1 MAGVGH
7 HPRRSAFLQLA
18 GVAAAAIA
26 LLAGPAV
33 RADAHPMGPPQ
44 QAVLSLAAPNK
55 VQIVWKFGAMD
66 DLSWL
71 AYDLGLLP
79 ADRIMLDGAIT
90 PQASDAQLLEKSP
103 ALASYLTRQ
112 MTVTS
117 QGQACQPQVVPP
129 ADIANQGTTVIF
141 TCPGPVTEATVD
153 LKLMTD
159 LEASY
164 ATIATGPDGTQAT
177 YTGYASS
184 RDWHFDPSTAPAASD
199 SLSGSGWAGWLPPV
213 LPAALIGLPIV
224 AGLVV
229 WLVRTR
235 RKAS

>member
-7 HPRRSAFLQLA
+7 HPRRSALLRLA
-18 GVAAAAIA
+18 GLTATAIA

-44 QAVLSLAAPNK
+44 QAALSLAAPNK

-79 ADRIMLDGAIT
+79 PDRIMLDGAIT

-103 ALASYLTRQ
+103 ALASYLTKQ

-117 QGQACQPQVVPP
+117 QGQACRPQVLPP
-129 ADIANQGTTVIF
+129 ADIANQGATVVF
-141 TCPGPVTEATVD
+141 TCSGPVTEATVE

-164 ATIATGPDGTQAT
+164 ATIATGPDGAQAT

-184 RDWHFDPSTAPAASD
+184 RDWRFDPSTAPAASD
-199 SLSGSGWAGWLPPV
+199 SLSGSGSNGGLPPAV
-213 LPAALIGLPIV
+213 LAALISLPV
-224 AGLVV
+224 LAGLVV
-229 WLVRTR
+229 WLVRAR